1 MIKAVNLLK
10 KYKRF
15 QLSIEN
21 LEIEK
26 GESFGL
32 VGNNGAGKSTLFNLI
47 MDLIKPDKG
56 NVAIKEY
63 EVSKSKEWKF
73 FTSAFLNNGFLIDF
87 LTTKEYF
94 HFIGKLY
101 NKTAQELD
109 LLANEYKDF
118 LPEDIFSQKKYIR
131 DLSEGNKVKI
141 GIIASLIGNPEILIL
156 DEPFAHLDP
165 RSQIQLKNILKKLN
179 LDKQTTL
186 LISSHD
192 LNHLTDVSK
201 RICLLENGKIIKD
214 FQRNENTL
222 KELEN
227 YFSV

>member
-1 MIKAVNLLK
+1 MIKATNLLK

-47 MDLIKPDKG
+47 MDLIKPEQGKIS
-56 NVAIKEY
+56 IKEY
-63 EVSKSKEWKF
+63 EVSKSENWKS
-73 FTSAFLNNGFLIDF
+73 FTSAYLNSGFLIDF

-94 HFIGKLY
+94 TFISKLY
-101 NKTAQELD
+101 NKTSQELEMQIN
-109 LLANEYKDF
+109 AFKDF
-118 LPEDIFSQKKYIR
+118 LPEDILSQKKYIR

-141 GIIASLIGNPEILIL
+141 GIIASLIGEPELLIL

-179 LDKQTTL
+179 DENQTTL

-192 LNHLTDVSK
+192 LNHVTDVSK

-222 KELEN
+222 TELES
-227 YFSV
+227 YFSA